1 MKLSKFR
8 ELIDQIDDAQPEH
21 SDPEVTVV
29 VRECSL
35 GSTPSSRVRN
45 VVHGFDWNSWQVMI
59 YTEDSLLKV

>member
-8 ELIDQIDDAQPEH
+8 ELIDRIDDAQPEH

-29 VRECSL
+29 VREYSI

-45 VVHGFDWNSWQVMI
+45 VVSGFDWDSWQVMI
-59 YTEDSLLKV
+59 HTEDPLIKG